1 MPGPVTSVFEPV
13 LGTRLALR
21 LTAATH
27 QALARAEDAVLAECD
42 RLEDLLSAYRPD
54 SAWNQWRDGRV
65 DTPAAE
71 VSDLLHLA
79 ARWHALSGG
88 AFNPQVGVLRARWLH
103 AVVESRPPAADEL
116 AALAAG
122 ITDLP
127 YQVTDDGRLE
137 RHGDCSHLD
146 LHAIAKGWVADRA
159 AAVALAVDGVS
170 DVVVNLG
177 GDLRHAGDGD
187 LTVRIEDPRTPW
199 DNAPPLATV
208 QVGEGGVATGSGA
221 RRPMQVGAMAYS
233 HVLDPRTGQP
243 VAHTSSATVLAADA
257 ATADVLATVTGV
269 LQPDAAVAWIETVDG
284 AAVLLLDHNGRVRAS
299 NRWPA

>member
-1 MPGPVTSVFEPV
+1 M
-13 LGTRLALR
+13 
-21 LTAATH
+21 
-27 QALARAEDAVLAECD
+27 
-42 RLEDLLSAYRPD
+42 
-54 SAWNQWRDGRV
+54 
-65 DTPAAE
+65 
-71 VSDLLHLA
+71 
-79 ARWHALSGG
+79 
-88 AFNPQVGVLRARWLH
+88 
-103 AVVESRPPAADEL
+103 

-127 YQVTDDGRLE
+127 YQVTDDGRVE